1 MLNKEKR
8 KAVLKKDERWLQN
21 WTNRLLAYLFVR
33 FLEKTRIQPNH
44 LTLLSFIL
52 AVLSVFLIIPDT
64 QTLRII
70 ASICLFC
77 SLVFDS
83 ADGQL
88 ARLKNKTSKLGYW
101 LDKITDRLKESL
113 LIIAI
118 TYVVYNRSLEY
129 KLWYLG
135 VGVIFLI
142 NFMYYNLELLKKI
155 FAFRRIEFP
164 RDNLLL
170 KNILSFGY
178 GERIIY
184 LSLLILFNQLIFAL
198 CLIETGCMFHILAN
212 SYMAIQK
219 REG

>member
-142 NFMYYNLELLKKI
+142 NFMYYNLELLKKT
-155 FAFRRIEFP
+155 FYLRETGFP
-164 RDNLLL
+164 QNNLIIRNL
-170 KNILSFGY
+170 LSFGY

-184 LSLLILFNQLIFAL
+184 FSILLLFNQLVFIL
-198 CLIETGCMFHILAN
+198 WLVIIGCTFHILVN
-212 SYMAIQK
+212 TYTAIKK
-219 REG
+219 REA